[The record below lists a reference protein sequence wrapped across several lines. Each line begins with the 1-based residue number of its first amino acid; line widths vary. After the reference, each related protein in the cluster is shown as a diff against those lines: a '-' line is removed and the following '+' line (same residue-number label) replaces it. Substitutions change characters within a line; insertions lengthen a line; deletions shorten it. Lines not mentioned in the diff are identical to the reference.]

1 MDNRNRT
8 LGVCG
13 LILIFALYLV
23 GIVSH
28 GVIRH
33 FAQTL
38 PVWPAVYLGFRR
50 SSWAK
55 WAALSPLLLWLLLMV
70 NIWLFLL
77 GLPHL
82 LSGTFSPV
90 EIALTIAIGVAAIV
104 GIATALSVRTA
115 VPWAGAAG
123 MLLLMACLQLFAFWV
138 SFQRGISR
146 DPW

>member
-1 MDNRNRT
+1 MDNRSRT

-13 LILIFALYLV
+13 LILILALYVV

-33 FAQTL
+33 FVQTA
-38 PVWPAVYLGFRR
+38 PVWPAVWLGFRR
-50 SSWAK
+50 SPWTK
-55 WAALSPLLLWLLLMV
+55 WAALSPFSLWLLLMI
-70 NIWLFLL
+70 NIWLLLL

-82 LSGTFSPV
+82 LSGTFTPI
-90 EIALTIAIGVAAIV
+90 EIALTIIIGVAAAV
-104 GIATALSVRTA
+104 GIATALRVRTA

-123 MLLLMACLQLFAFWV
+123 MLLLMACLQVLAIWI
-138 SFQRGISR
+138 SFQPGINR